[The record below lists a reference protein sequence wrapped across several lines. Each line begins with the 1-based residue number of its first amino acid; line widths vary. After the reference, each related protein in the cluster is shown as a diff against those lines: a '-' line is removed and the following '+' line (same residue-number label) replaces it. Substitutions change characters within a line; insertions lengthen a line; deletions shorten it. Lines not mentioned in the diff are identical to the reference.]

1 MKNLSVEYATPNVYV
16 KMNEKTM
23 VVPSM
28 ILTVL
33 SALVLTTVLPQL
45 VPVYMAYTTRSWI

>member
-1 MKNLSVEYATPNVYV
+1 MKNLSIEYATPNVYV

-23 VVPSM
+23 IVPSM

>member
-1 MKNLSVEYATPNVYV
+1 MKNLTVEYATPNVFI